1 MPWAVSSTSFSFPN
15 SIATD
20 DNIHLVEDMWKAPDK
35 MCEGTKP
42 SVRDGAWRKKCGS
55 YSKDDLDFN
64 LLSFI

>member
-20 DNIHLVEDMWKAPDK
+20 NNTHLVEDTWKPPDK
-35 MCEGTKP
+35 MCEGTKA
-42 SVRDGAWRKKCGS
+42 SVHNDAWWKKCGS
-55 YSKDDLDFN
+55 YGKDDLDFN